1 MSEWTDDHIRYLRD
15 LMKMGGY
22 SRSQIAYLI
31 NERFRTSYSRNSVIG
46 KCNRMGLTTD
56 LPAKPGKG
64 PSKILNSRPYKPRP
78 KSASAIQA
86 SQHAEMRHQREPAV
100 VGAGTVHEFDGI
112 DPLDLREGDC
122 RWPTGDNVPYAFC
135 GRPVCP
141 ESSYCSEHYAASVRP
156 WVSKRAA

>member
-31 NERFRTSYSRNSVIG
+31 NERFRTSYTRNSVIG

-56 LPAKPGKG
+56 APPTPAKG
-64 PSKILNSRPYKPRP
+64 PTKIRKSRRFKNRP
-78 KSASAIQA
+78 KSASAIRA
-86 SQHAEMRHQREPAV
+86 PQHAETLPQREPA
-100 VGAGTVHEFDGI
+100 GAGADNHRESFI
-112 DPLDLREGDC
+112 DLLDLGPGEC
-122 RWPTGDNVPYAFC
+122 RWPTGDGVPYAFC
-135 GRPVCP
+135 GAPVCP